1 MRRRVLAVLLVF
13 AAVAVVAFAVP
24 LALATSAGRTQALR
38 LSREAD
44 ATHFASLAGQ
54 TQAPG
59 SATLLREEVARYHE
73 LYGEGVL
80 IVDARGNLRA
90 GAGLSPDDSDVAAA
104 VTAGLRNQKQG
115 ISGSLTPWSANRV
128 LSAVPVG
135 TGAQVDG
142 AVVLDVSTRAAR
154 ESIRT
159 SWLVI
164 VAGALVALAAV
175 TAVAIALS
183 RWTVR
188 PLGALTARVGA
199 LTDAVPSPRPRVR
212 RSTGRPTGR
221 YSGPPEV
228 QELAKA
234 FDTMSG
240 AVQASGQA
248 QRQLIA
254 DTAHQ
259 LRNPLAALHIRLDS
273 LGPHVSEAGAET
285 YRRTGMEVDRLG
297 GILDGLLALAVA
309 ESPAESADSDAIED
323 ESAHGGCDVGAV
335 LADRADAWT
344 EALGESAMDLVLREP
359 AEPLVADFRS
369 SQLSQVLDVLLSNAH
384 AYAGRGSTVRID
396 TGRSASGIEIR
407 VSDDGVGVGEDE
419 IGKLSSRFFRG
430 SGAAQQGTGLG
441 LSIATA
447 LVEGGGG
454 ALTIA
459 AEQPHGLRVTLTLPG
474 VAP

>member
-24 LALATSAGRTQALR
+24 LALATGAGRTQSLR

-59 SATLLREEVARYHE
+59 STTLLREEVARYHE

-90 GAGLSPDDSDVAAA
+90 GAGLSPDDAGVASAI
-104 VTAGLRNQKQG
+104 TAGLRNQKQG
-115 ISGSLTPWSANRV
+115 ISGSLTPWSADRV

-142 AVVLDVSTRAAR
+142 AVVMNVSTRAAR

-164 VAGALVALAAV
+164 AAGALGALAAV

-188 PLGALTARVGA
+188 PLGALTDRVGA
-199 LTDAVPSPRPRVR
+199 LTDAVPSPRPRAR
-212 RSTGRPTGR
+212 RTTGRPSGR

-234 FDTMSG
+234 FDDMSN

-259 LRNPLAALHIRLDS
+259 LRNPLAALHFRLDS
-273 LGPHVSEAGAET
+273 LGPHVSDAGAET

-309 ESPAESADSDAIED
+309 ESPDTADD
-323 ESAHGGCDVGAV
+323 ETAPVGCDVGAV
-335 LADRADAWT
+335 VADRADAWT
-344 EALGESAMDLVLREP
+344 EALGESAMGIVLGQP
-359 AEPLVADFRS
+359 AEPLFADFRS
-369 SQLSQVLDVLLSNAH
+369 SHLAQVLDVLLSNAH

-407 VSDDGVGVGEDE
+407 VSDDGVGVSDDE

-430 SGAAQQGTGLG
+430 SGAGQQGTGLG

-454 ALTIA
+454 SLAIA
-459 AEQPHGLRVTLTLPG
+459 AAAPHGLRVTLTLPESAG
-474 VAP
+474 SS

>member
-59 SATLLREEVARYHE
+59 STTLLREEVARYHE

-80 IVDARGNLRA
+80 IVDARANVRA

-104 VTAGLRNQKQG
+104 ITAGLRNQKQG

-164 VAGALVALAAV
+164 VAGALGALAAV

-199 LTDAVPSPRPRVR
+199 LAEAVPSPRPRA
-212 RSTGRPTGR
+212 GRTAERPSGR

-273 LGPHVSEAGAET
+273 LGPHVAEAGAET

-309 ESPAESADSDAIED
+309 ESPADAGED
-323 ESAHGGCDVGAV
+323 ESAPGGCDIGAV

-344 EALGESAMDLVLREP
+344 EALGESGMTLAFRPP
-359 AEPLVADFRS
+359 AEPLVADFRDS
-369 SQLSQVLDVLLSNAH
+369 HLSQVLDVLLSNAH

-396 TGRSASGIEIR
+396 TGRSAAGIEIR
-407 VSDDGVGVGEDE
+407 VSDDGVGVSEDE
-419 IGKLSSRFFRG
+419 IGKLSARFFRG

-447 LVEGGGG
+447 LVEGAGG
-454 ALTIA
+454 ALA
-459 AEQPHGLRVTLTLPG
+459 VVAERPHGLRVTLALPA

>member
-59 SATLLREEVARYHE
+59 STTLLREEVARYHE

-115 ISGSLTPWSANRV
+115 ISGSLTPWSADRV

-164 VAGALVALAAV
+164 LAGALVALAAV

-273 LGPHVSEAGAET
+273 LGPHVSQSGAET

-309 ESPAESADSDAIED
+309 ESPAESADD
-323 ESAHGGCDVGAV
+323 ETAHGGCDVGAV

-369 SQLSQVLDVLLSNAH
+369 SHLAQVLDVLLSNAH
-384 AYAGRGSTVRID
+384 KYAGRGSTVRID
-396 TGRSASGIEIR
+396 TGRSAAGIEIR

-430 SGAAQQGTGLG
+430 SGAGQQGTGLG

-459 AEQPHGLRVTLTLPG
+459 AQQPHGLRVTLTLPA

>member
-1 MRRRVLAVLLVF
+1 VLAVLLVF

-59 SATLLREEVARYHE
+59 STTLLREEVVRYHE

-80 IVDARGNLRA
+80 IVDARANIRA

-104 VTAGLRNQKQG
+104 ITAGLRNQKQG

-199 LTDAVPSPRPRVR
+199 LTDAVPSPRPRA
-212 RSTGRPTGR
+212 GRTAERPSGR

-240 AVQASGQA
+240 AVQASA
-248 QRQLIA
+248 RSA
-254 DTAHQ
+254 RTAPTSH
-259 LRNPLAALHIRLDS
+259 PPCA
-273 LGPHVSEAGAET
+273 VS
-285 YRRTGMEVDRLG
+285 
-297 GILDGLLALAVA
+297 
-309 ESPAESADSDAIED
+309 SSAESAGDSAT
-323 ESAHGGCDVGAV
+323 A
-335 LADRADAWT
+335 
-344 EALGESAMDLVLREP
+344 
-359 AEPLVADFRS
+359 
-369 SQLSQVLDVLLSNAH
+369 
-384 AYAGRGSTVRID
+384 
-396 TGRSASGIEIR
+396 SAS
-407 VSDDGVGVGEDE
+407 SP
-419 IGKLSSRFFRG
+419 SRIPPSR
-430 SGAAQQGTGLG
+430 ST
-441 LSIATA
+441 SIP
-447 LVEGGGG
+447 V
-454 ALTIA
+454 
-459 AEQPHGLRVTLTLPG
+459 RR
-474 VAP
+474 

>member
-59 SATLLREEVARYHE
+59 STTLLREEVARYHE

-115 ISGSLTPWSANRV
+115 ISGSLTPWSADRV

-273 LGPHVSEAGAET
+273 LGPHVSQSGAET

-309 ESPAESADSDAIED
+309 ESPAESADD
-323 ESAHGGCDVGAV
+323 ETAHGGCDVGAV

-344 EALGESAMDLVLREP
+344 EALAESAMDLVLREP

-369 SQLSQVLDVLLSNAH
+369 SHLAQVLDVLLSNAH
-384 AYAGRGSTVRID
+384 KYAGRGSTVRID
-396 TGRSASGIEIR
+396 TGRSATGIEIR
-407 VSDDGVGVGEDE
+407 VSDDGAGVSEDE

-459 AEQPHGLRVTLTLPG
+459 AEQPHGLRVTLTLPA

>member
-1 MRRRVLAVLLVF
+1 VGRRVLAVLLVF

-59 SATLLREEVARYHE
+59 STTLLREEVARYHE

-104 VTAGLRNQKQG
+104 ITAGLRNQKLG
-115 ISGSLTPWSANRV
+115 ISGSLTPWSADRV

-164 VAGALVALAAV
+164 VAGALAALAAV

-212 RSTGRPTGR
+212 RSTGRPSGS

-228 QELAKA
+228 QELARA

-240 AVQASGQA
+240 AVRASGQA

-309 ESPAESADSDAIED
+309 ESPAESAED

-344 EALGESAMDLVLREP
+344 EALGDSGMDLVLREP

-369 SQLSQVLDVLLSNAH
+369 SHLSQVLDVLLSNAH

-396 TGRSASGIEIR
+396 TGRSAAGIEIR
-407 VSDDGVGVGEDE
+407 VSDDGVGVREDE

-430 SGAAQQGTGLG
+430 SAAAHQGTGLG

-459 AEQPHGLRVTLTLPG
+459 AEQPHGLRVTLILPEPA
-474 VAP
+474 VSP

>member
-1 MRRRVLAVLLVF
+1 VLAVLLVF

-59 SATLLREEVARYHE
+59 STTLLREEVARYHE

-90 GAGLSPDDSDVAAA
+90 GAGLSPDDADVAAA
-104 VTAGLRNQKQG
+104 ITAGLRNQKQG
-115 ISGSLTPWSANRV
+115 ISGSLTPWSADRV

-212 RSTGRPTGR
+212 RSTGRPSGS

-273 LGPHVSEAGAET
+273 LGPHVSETGAET

-309 ESPAESADSDAIED
+309 ESPADSADD
-323 ESAHGGCDVGAV
+323 ETAHGGCDVGAV

-344 EALGESAMDLVLREP
+344 EALAESGMDLVLREP

-369 SQLSQVLDVLLSNAH
+369 SHLAQVLDVLLSNAH

-396 TGRSASGIEIR
+396 SGRSAAGIEIR
-407 VSDDGVGVGEDE
+407 VSDDGAGVGEDE

-459 AEQPHGLRVTLTLPG
+459 AEQPHGLRVTLTLPA

>member
-44 ATHFASLAGQ
+44 ATHFAGLAGQ

-80 IVDARGNLRA
+80 IVDARGNVRA
-90 GAGLSPDDSDVAAA
+90 AAGLTPDDSDVAAA

-115 ISGSLTPWSANRV
+115 ISGSLSPWSADRV

-164 VAGALVALAAV
+164 AAGALGALAAV

-199 LTDAVPSPRPRVR
+199 LTEAVPSPRPR
-212 RSTGRPTGR
+212 TGRNSGRPSGR

-273 LGPHVSEAGAET
+273 LGPHVAEAGAET

-309 ESPAESADSDAIED
+309 ESPDTDSGDGT
-323 ESAHGGCDVGAV
+323 AHVGCDVGAV

-344 EALGESAMDLVLREP
+344 EAFGESAMGIVLGPP
-359 AEPLVADFRS
+359 AEPLVADFRDS
-369 SQLSQVLDVLLSNAH
+369 HLSQVLDVLLSNAH
-384 AYAGRGSTVRID
+384 AYAGRGATVRID
-396 TGRSASGIEIR
+396 TGKSAAGIEIR
-407 VSDDGVGVGEDE
+407 VSDDGVGVNEDE

-454 ALTIA
+454 SLAVA
-459 AEQPHGLRVTLTLPG
+459 AERPHGLRVTLTLPA

>member
-59 SATLLREEVARYHE
+59 STTLLREEVARYHE

-104 VTAGLRNQKQG
+104 ITAGLRNQKQG
-115 ISGSLTPWSANRV
+115 ISGSLTPWSADRV

-154 ESIRT
+154 ASIRT

-164 VAGALVALAAV
+164 VTGALVALAAV

-212 RSTGRPTGR
+212 RSTGRPSGR

-309 ESPAESADSDAIED
+309 ESPAESADD
-323 ESAHGGCDVGAV
+323 ETAHGGCDVGAV

-344 EALGESAMDLVLREP
+344 EALGESGMNLVLREP

-369 SQLSQVLDVLLSNAH
+369 SHLAQVLDVLLSNAH
-384 AYAGRGSTVRID
+384 AYAGRGSTVRIE
-396 TGRSASGIEIR
+396 TGRSAAGIEIR
-407 VSDDGVGVGEDE
+407 VSDDGVGVSEDE
-419 IGKLSSRFFRG
+419 IGKLSARFFRG

-459 AEQPHGLRVTLTLPG
+459 AEQPHGLRVTLTLPA
-474 VAP
+474 VSP

>member
-59 SATLLREEVARYHE
+59 STTLLREEVARYHE

-90 GAGLSPDDSDVAAA
+90 GAGLSPDDADVAAA
-104 VTAGLRNQKQG
+104 ITAGLRNQKQG
-115 ISGSLTPWSANRV
+115 ISGSLTPWSADRV

-212 RSTGRPTGR
+212 RSTGRPSGS

-273 LGPHVSEAGAET
+273 LGPHVSETGAET

-309 ESPAESADSDAIED
+309 ESPADSADD
-323 ESAHGGCDVGAV
+323 ETAHGGCDVGAV

-344 EALGESAMDLVLREP
+344 EALAESGMDLVLREP

-369 SQLSQVLDVLLSNAH
+369 SHLAQVLDVLLSNAH

-396 TGRSASGIEIR
+396 SGRSAAGIEIR
-407 VSDDGVGVGEDE
+407 VSDDGAGVGEDE

-459 AEQPHGLRVTLTLPG
+459 AEQPHGLRVTLTLPT

>member
-59 SATLLREEVARYHE
+59 STTLLREEVARYHE

-80 IVDARGNLRA
+80 IVDARGNVRA

-104 VTAGLRNQKQG
+104 ITAGLRNQKQG

-154 ESIRT
+154 ESIRM

-164 VAGALVALAAV
+164 VAGALGALAAV

-199 LTDAVPSPRPRVR
+199 LTEAVPSPRPRAGR
-212 RSTGRPTGR
+212 TSGRPSGR

-273 LGPHVSEAGAET
+273 LGPHVAEAGAET

-309 ESPAESADSDAIED
+309 ESPADTGED
-323 ESAHGGCDVGAV
+323 ESARGGCDIGAV

-344 EALGESAMDLVLREP
+344 EALGESGMTLAFRPP
-359 AEPLVADFRS
+359 AEPLVADFRDS
-369 SQLSQVLDVLLSNAH
+369 NLSQVLDVLLSNAH

-396 TGRSASGIEIR
+396 TGKSVSGIEIR
-407 VSDDGVGVGEDE
+407 VSDDGVGVSEDE

-454 ALTIA
+454 TLTVA
-459 AEQPHGLRVTLTLPG
+459 AARPHGLQVTLTLPEPA
-474 VAP
+474 VPA

>member
-1 MRRRVLAVLLVF
+1 VLAVLLVF

-59 SATLLREEVARYHE
+59 STTLLREEVARYHE

-90 GAGLSPDDSDVAAA
+90 GAGLSPDDADVAAA
-104 VTAGLRNQKQG
+104 ITAGLRNQKQG
-115 ISGSLTPWSANRV
+115 ISGSLTPWSADRV

-212 RSTGRPTGR
+212 RSTGRPSGS

-273 LGPHVSEAGAET
+273 LGPHVSETGAET

-309 ESPAESADSDAIED
+309 ESPADSADD
-323 ESAHGGCDVGAV
+323 ETAHGGCDVGAV

-344 EALGESAMDLVLREP
+344 EALAESGMDLVLREP

-369 SQLSQVLDVLLSNAH
+369 SHLAQVLDVLLSNAH

-396 TGRSASGIEIR
+396 SGRSAAGIEIR
-407 VSDDGVGVGEDE
+407 VSDDGAGVGEDE

-459 AEQPHGLRVTLTLPG
+459 AEQPHGLRVTLTLPT

>member
-59 SATLLREEVARYHE
+59 STTLLREEVARYHE

-90 GAGLSPDDSDVAAA
+90 GAGLSPDDADVAAA
-104 VTAGLRNQKQG
+104 ITAGLRNQKQG
-115 ISGSLTPWSANRV
+115 ISGSLTPWSADRV

-212 RSTGRPTGR
+212 RSTGRPSDS

-273 LGPHVSEAGAET
+273 LGPHVSETGAET

-309 ESPAESADSDAIED
+309 ESPADSADD
-323 ESAHGGCDVGAV
+323 ETAHGGCDVGAV

-344 EALGESAMDLVLREP
+344 EALAESGMDLVLREP

-369 SQLSQVLDVLLSNAH
+369 SHLAQVLDVLLSNAH

-396 TGRSASGIEIR
+396 SGRSAAGIEIR
-407 VSDDGVGVGEDE
+407 VSDDGAGVGEDE

-459 AEQPHGLRVTLTLPG
+459 AEQPHGLRVTLTLPT

>member
-59 SATLLREEVARYHE
+59 STTLLREEVARYHE

-115 ISGSLTPWSANRV
+115 ISGSLTPWSADRV

-240 AVQASGQA
+240 AVQASAQA

-309 ESPAESADSDAIED
+309 ESPAESADD
-323 ESAHGGCDVGAV
+323 ETARGGCDVGAV

-344 EALGESAMDLVLREP
+344 EALAESAMDLVRREP

-369 SQLSQVLDVLLSNAH
+369 SHLAQVLDVLLSNARK
-384 AYAGRGSTVRID
+384 YAGRGSTVRID
-396 TGRSASGIEIR
+396 TGRSAAGIEIR

-430 SGAAQQGTGLG
+430 SGAGQQGTGLG

-459 AEQPHGLRVTLTLPG
+459 AEQPHGLRVTLTLPA

>member
-59 SATLLREEVARYHE
+59 STTLLREEVVRYHE

-115 ISGSLTPWSANRV
+115 ISGSLTPWSADRV

-188 PLGALTARVGA
+188 PLGVLTARVGA

-273 LGPHVSEAGAET
+273 LGPHVSESGAET

-309 ESPAESADSDAIED
+309 ESPAESADD
-323 ESAHGGCDVGAV
+323 ETAHGGCDVGAV
-335 LADRADAWT
+335 LSDRADAWT

-359 AEPLVADFRS
+359 AEPLVAEFRS
-369 SQLSQVLDVLLSNAH
+369 SQLAQVLDVLLSNAH
-384 AYAGRGSTVRID
+384 KYAGRGSTVRID

-430 SGAAQQGTGLG
+430 SGAGQQGTGLG

-459 AEQPHGLRVTLTLPG
+459 AEQPHGLRVTLTLPE

>member
-1 MRRRVLAVLLVF
+1 VRRRVLAVLLVF

-24 LALATSAGRTQALR
+24 LALATGAGRTQALR

-54 TQAPG
+54 SQAPG

-90 GAGLSPDDSDVAAA
+90 GAGLSPDDPGVASAI
-104 VTAGLRNQKQG
+104 TAGLRNQKQG
-115 ISGSLTPWSANRV
+115 ISGSLTPWSADRV

-164 VAGALVALAAV
+164 AAGALGALAAV

-199 LTDAVPSPRPRVR
+199 LTDAVPSPRPRAR
-212 RSTGRPTGR
+212 RTAGRPSGR

-234 FDTMSG
+234 FDVMSN
-240 AVQASGQA
+240 AVRASGQA

-273 LGPHVSEAGAET
+273 LGPHVDESGAET

-309 ESPAESADSDAIED
+309 ESPAESDATED

-335 LADRADAWT
+335 VADRADAWT
-344 EALGESAMDLVLREP
+344 EALGESAMNLVLGQP
-359 AEPLVADFRS
+359 GEPLVADFRPS
-369 SQLSQVLDVLLSNAH
+369 HLSQVLDVLLSNAH

-396 TGRSASGIEIR
+396 TDRSDSGIEIR
-407 VSDDGVGVGEDE
+407 VRDDGAGVREDE
-419 IGKLSSRFFRG
+419 VGRLASRFFRG
-430 SGAAQQGTGLG
+430 SGAGRQGTGLG

-447 LVEGGGG
+447 LVEAGGGT
-454 ALTIA
+454 LTVA
-459 AEQPHGLRVTLTLPG
+459 AEQPHGLRVTLTLPA
-474 VAP
+474 VTS

>member
-59 SATLLREEVARYHE
+59 STTLLREEVARYHE

-80 IVDARGNLRA
+80 IVDARGNVRA

-104 VTAGLRNQKQG
+104 ITAGLRNQKQG

-164 VAGALVALAAV
+164 VAGALGALAAV

-199 LTDAVPSPRPRVR
+199 LTEAVPSPRPR
-212 RSTGRPTGR
+212 TGRNSGRPPGR

-273 LGPHVSEAGAET
+273 LGPHVAEAGAET

-309 ESPAESADSDAIED
+309 ESPADAGED
-323 ESAHGGCDVGAV
+323 ESARGGCDVGAV

-344 EALGESAMDLVLREP
+344 EALGESGMALVFRPL
-359 AEPLVADFRS
+359 AEPLVADFQDS
-369 SQLSQVLDVLLSNAH
+369 HLSQVLDVLLSNAH
-384 AYAGRGSTVRID
+384 AYAGRGATVRID
-396 TGRSASGIEIR
+396 TGRSAAGIEIR
-407 VSDDGVGVGEDE
+407 VSDDGVGVSEDE
-419 IGKLSSRFFRG
+419 IGKLSARFFRG
-430 SGAAQQGTGLG
+430 SAAAQQGTGLG

-447 LVEGGGG
+447 LVEGAGGT
-454 ALTIA
+454 LSVV
-459 AEQPHGLRVTLTLPG
+459 AERPHGLRVTLALPA

>member
-59 SATLLREEVARYHE
+59 STTLLREEVARYHE

-80 IVDARGNLRA
+80 IVDARANVRA

-104 VTAGLRNQKQG
+104 ITAGLRNQKQG

-164 VAGALVALAAV
+164 VAGALGALAAV

-199 LTDAVPSPRPRVR
+199 LAEAVPSPRPRA
-212 RSTGRPTGR
+212 GRTAERPSGR

-273 LGPHVSEAGAET
+273 LGPHVAEAGAET

-309 ESPAESADSDAIED
+309 ESPADAGED
-323 ESAHGGCDVGAV
+323 ESAPGGCDIGAV

-344 EALGESAMDLVLREP
+344 EALGESGMTLAFRPP
-359 AEPLVADFRS
+359 AEPLVADFRDS
-369 SQLSQVLDVLLSNAH
+369 HLSQVLDVLLSNAH

-396 TGRSASGIEIR
+396 TGRSAAGIEIR
-407 VSDDGVGVGEDE
+407 VSDDGVGVSEDE

-454 ALTIA
+454 TLSVA
-459 AEQPHGLRVTLTLPG
+459 AARPHGLRVTLTLPV

>member
-59 SATLLREEVARYHE
+59 STTLLREEVARYHE

-90 GAGLSPDDSDVAAA
+90 GAGLSPDDADVAAA
-104 VTAGLRNQKQG
+104 ITAGLRNQKQG
-115 ISGSLTPWSANRV
+115 ISGSLTPWSADRV

-199 LTDAVPSPRPRVR
+199 LTDAVPSPRPRAR
-212 RSTGRPTGR
+212 RSTGRPSGS

-273 LGPHVSEAGAET
+273 LGPHVAEAGAET

-309 ESPAESADSDAIED
+309 ESPADSADD
-323 ESAHGGCDVGAV
+323 ETTHGGCDVGAV

-344 EALGESAMDLVLREP
+344 EALAESGMDLVLREP
-359 AEPLVADFRS
+359 AEPLAADFRS
-369 SQLSQVLDVLLSNAH
+369 SHLAQVLDVLLSNAH

-396 TGRSASGIEIR
+396 TGRSATGIEIR
-407 VSDDGVGVGEDE
+407 VSDDGAGVSEDE

-459 AEQPHGLRVTLTLPG
+459 AEQPHGLRVTLTLPA

>member
-24 LALATSAGRTQALR
+24 LALATSAGRSQALR

-59 SATLLREEVARYHE
+59 STTLLREEVARYHE

-90 GAGLSPDDSDVAAA
+90 GAGLSPDDADVAAA

-115 ISGSLTPWSANRV
+115 ISGSLTPWSADRV

-159 SWLVI
+159 SWVVI

-199 LTDAVPSPRPRVR
+199 LTDAVPSPRPRAR
-212 RSTGRPTGR
+212 RSTGQPSGSYT
-221 YSGPPEV
+221 GPPEV

-273 LGPHVSEAGAET
+273 LGPHVAEAGAET

-309 ESPAESADSDAIED
+309 ESPTDSADD
-323 ESAHGGCDVGAV
+323 ETAHGGCDVGAV

-344 EALGESAMDLVLREP
+344 EALAESGMDLVLREP

-369 SQLSQVLDVLLSNAH
+369 SHLAQVLDVLLSNAH

-396 TGRSASGIEIR
+396 TGRSAAGIEIR
-407 VSDDGVGVGEDE
+407 VSDDGAGVSEDE

>member
-59 SATLLREEVARYHE
+59 STTLLREEVARYHE

-115 ISGSLTPWSANRV
+115 ISGSLTPWSADRV

-273 LGPHVSEAGAET
+273 LGPHVSQSGAET

-309 ESPAESADSDAIED
+309 ESPAESADD
-323 ESAHGGCDVGAV
+323 ETAHGGCDVGAV

-369 SQLSQVLDVLLSNAH
+369 SHLAQVLDVLLSNAH
-384 AYAGRGSTVRID
+384 KYAGRGSTVRID
-396 TGRSASGIEIR
+396 TGRSAAGIEIR

-430 SGAAQQGTGLG
+430 SGRGSRAPGSGCPSRPRSSKAAVG
-441 LSIATA
+441 
-447 LVEGGGG
+447 
-454 ALTIA
+454 
-459 AEQPHGLRVTLTLPG
+459 R
-474 VAP
+474 

>member
-24 LALATSAGRTQALR
+24 LALATGAGRTQALR

-59 SATLLREEVARYHE
+59 STTLLREEVARYHE

-90 GAGLSPDDSDVAAA
+90 GAGLSPDDAGVASAI
-104 VTAGLRNQKQG
+104 TAGLRNQKQG
-115 ISGSLTPWSANRV
+115 ISGSLTPWSADRV

-142 AVVLDVSTRAAR
+142 AVVMNVSTGAAR

-164 VAGALVALAAV
+164 AAGALGALAAV

-188 PLGALTARVGA
+188 PLGALTDRVGA
-199 LTDAVPSPRPRVR
+199 LTDAVPSPRPRAR
-212 RSTGRPTGR
+212 RTTGRPSGR

-234 FDTMSG
+234 FDDMSN

-259 LRNPLAALHIRLDS
+259 LRNPLAALHFRLDS
-273 LGPHVSEAGAET
+273 LGPHVSDAGAET

-309 ESPAESADSDAIED
+309 ESPDTTDD
-323 ESAHGGCDVGAV
+323 ETSHVGCDVGAV
-335 LADRADAWT
+335 VADRADAWT
-344 EALGESAMDLVLREP
+344 EALGESAMGIVLGQP
-359 AEPLVADFRS
+359 AEPLFADFRS
-369 SQLSQVLDVLLSNAH
+369 SHLAQVLDVLLSNAH
-384 AYAGRGSTVRID
+384 AYAGRGAMVRID

-407 VSDDGVGVGEDE
+407 VSDDGVGVSDDE
-419 IGKLSSRFFRG
+419 VGKLSSRFFRG
-430 SGAAQQGTGLG
+430 SGAGQQGTGLG

-454 ALTIA
+454 SLAIA
-459 AEQPHGLRVTLTLPG
+459 AATPHGLRVTVTLPESAG
-474 VAP
+474 SS

>member
-59 SATLLREEVARYHE
+59 STTLLREEVARYHE

-115 ISGSLTPWSANRV
+115 ISGSLTPWSADRV

-273 LGPHVSEAGAET
+273 LGPHVSQSGAET

-309 ESPAESADSDAIED
+309 ESPAESADD
-323 ESAHGGCDVGAV
+323 ETAHGGCDVGAV

-369 SQLSQVLDVLLSNAH
+369 SHLAQVLDVLLSNAH
-384 AYAGRGSTVRID
+384 QYAGRGSTVRID
-396 TGRSASGIEIR
+396 TGRSAAGIEIR

-430 SGAAQQGTGLG
+430 SGAGQQGTGLG

-459 AEQPHGLRVTLTLPG
+459 AEQPHGLRVTLTLPA

>member
-59 SATLLREEVARYHE
+59 STTLLREEVARYHE

-115 ISGSLTPWSANRV
+115 ISGSLTPWSADRV

-273 LGPHVSEAGAET
+273 LGPHVSQSGAET

-309 ESPAESADSDAIED
+309 ESPAESADD
-323 ESAHGGCDVGAV
+323 ETAHGGCDVGAV

-369 SQLSQVLDVLLSNAH
+369 SHLAQVLDVLLSNAH
-384 AYAGRGSTVRID
+384 KYAGRGSTVRID
-396 TGRSASGIEIR
+396 TGRSAAGIEIR

-430 SGAAQQGTGLG
+430 SGAGQQGTGLG

-459 AEQPHGLRVTLTLPG
+459 AEQPHGLRVTLTLPA

>member
-44 ATHFASLAGQ
+44 ATHFAGLAGQ

-59 SATLLREEVARYHE
+59 TATLLREEVARYHE

-80 IVDARGNLRA
+80 IVDARGNVRA
-90 GAGLSPDDSDVAAA
+90 AAGLSPDDSDVAAA

-115 ISGSLTPWSANRV
+115 ISGSLRPWSADRV

-154 ESIRT
+154 DSIRT

-164 VAGALVALAAV
+164 IAGALGALAAV

-199 LTDAVPSPRPRVR
+199 LTEAVPSPRPR
-212 RSTGRPTGR
+212 TGRNSGRPPGR

-240 AVQASGQA
+240 AVRASGQA

-273 LGPHVSEAGAET
+273 LGPHVAEAGAET

-309 ESPAESADSDAIED
+309 ESPADAGED
-323 ESAHGGCDVGAV
+323 ESARGGCDIGAV

-344 EALGESAMDLVLREP
+344 EALGESGMALVFRPP
-359 AEPLVADFRS
+359 AEPLVADFRDS
-369 SQLSQVLDVLLSNAH
+369 HLSQVLDVLLSNAH
-384 AYAGRGSTVRID
+384 AYAGGGATVRID
-396 TGRSASGIEIR
+396 TGQSASGIEIR
-407 VSDDGVGVGEDE
+407 VSDDGAGVNEDE

-430 SGAAQQGTGLG
+430 AGAAKQGTGLG

-447 LVEGGGG
+447 LVEAGGGT
-454 ALTIA
+454 LTVA
-459 AEQPHGLRVTLTLPG
+459 AEQPHGLRVTLILPA
-474 VAP
+474 VPT

>member
-59 SATLLREEVARYHE
+59 STTLLREEVARYHE

-115 ISGSLTPWSANRV
+115 ISGSLTPWSADRV

-273 LGPHVSEAGAET
+273 LGPHVSQSGAET

-309 ESPAESADSDAIED
+309 ESPADSADD
-323 ESAHGGCDVGAV
+323 ETAHGGCDVGAV

-369 SQLSQVLDVLLSNAH
+369 SHLAQVLDVLLSNAH
-384 AYAGRGSTVRID
+384 KYAGRGSTVRID
-396 TGRSASGIEIR
+396 TGRSAAGIEIR

-430 SGAAQQGTGLG
+430 SGAGQQGTGLG

-459 AEQPHGLRVTLTLPG
+459 AEQPHGLRVTLTLPA

>member
-24 LALATSAGRTQALR
+24 LALATSAGRTQELR

-59 SATLLREEVARYHE
+59 RATLLWEEVARYHE

-80 IVDARGNLRA
+80 IVDARGNVRA
-90 GAGLSPDDSDVAAA
+90 EAGLSPDDADVAAA

-115 ISGSLTPWSANRV
+115 ISGSLTPWSADRV

-159 SWLVI
+159 LWLVI
-164 VAGALVALAAV
+164 VVGALVALAAV
-175 TAVAIALS
+175 TVVAIALS

-199 LTDAVPSPRPRVR
+199 LADAVPSPRPRVR
-212 RSTGRPTGR
+212 RSAGRPSGR

-234 FDTMSG
+234 FDAMSG

-259 LRNPLAALHIRLDS
+259 LRNPLAALHFRLDS
-273 LGPHVSEAGAET
+273 LGPHVAEAGTET
-285 YRRTGMEVDRLG
+285 YRRTAMEVDRLG

-309 ESPAESADSDAIED
+309 ESPAESADD
-323 ESAHGGCDVGAV
+323 ETAHGGCDVDAV
-335 LADRADAWT
+335 LADRVDAWT
-344 EALGESAMDLVLREP
+344 EALAESGMNLLFPQP

-369 SQLSQVLDVLLSNAH
+369 SHLSQILDVLLSNAH

-396 TGRSASGIEIR
+396 TGRSGSGIEIR
-407 VSDDGVGVGEDE
+407 VSDDGIGVSDDE

-454 ALTIA
+454 TLTVA
-459 AEQPHGLRVTLTLPG
+459 AARPHGLQVALMLPEPG
-474 VAP
+474 VPA

>member
-1 MRRRVLAVLLVF
+1 M
-13 AAVAVVAFAVP
+13 
-24 LALATSAGRTQALR
+24 
-38 LSREAD
+38 
-44 ATHFASLAGQ
+44 
-54 TQAPG
+54 
-59 SATLLREEVARYHE
+59 
-73 LYGEGVL
+73 
-80 IVDARGNLRA
+80 
-90 GAGLSPDDSDVAAA
+90 
-104 VTAGLRNQKQG
+104 
-115 ISGSLTPWSANRV
+115 
-128 LSAVPVG
+128 PVG

-212 RSTGRPTGR
+212 RSTGRPSGR

-273 LGPHVSEAGAET
+273 LGPHVAEAGAET

-309 ESPAESADSDAIED
+309 ESPAVTTPTPSRTSRRTA
-323 ESAHGGCDVGAV
+323 GATSV
-335 LADRADAWT
+335 
-344 EALGESAMDLVLREP
+344 P
-359 AEPLVADFRS
+359 
-369 SQLSQVLDVLLSNAH
+369 
-384 AYAGRGSTVRID
+384 
-396 TGRSASGIEIR
+396 
-407 VSDDGVGVGEDE
+407 
-419 IGKLSSRFFRG
+419 SSRTVPTPGRRP
-430 SGAAQQGTGLG
+430 SGNRRWTSCSGNRPNRWSPTSG
-441 LSIATA
+441 
-447 LVEGGGG
+447 
-454 ALTIA
+454 
-459 AEQPHGLRVTLTLPG
+459 RVTCRRSWTSC
-474 VAP
+474 

>member
-1 MRRRVLAVLLVF
+1 MLAVLLVF

-59 SATLLREEVARYHE
+59 STTLLREEVARYHE

-90 GAGLSPDDSDVAAA
+90 GAGLSPDDADVAAA
-104 VTAGLRNQKQG
+104 ITAGLRNQKQG
-115 ISGSLTPWSANRV
+115 ISGSLTPWSADRV

-212 RSTGRPTGR
+212 RSTGRPSGS

-273 LGPHVSEAGAET
+273 LGPHVSETGAET

-309 ESPAESADSDAIED
+309 ESPADSADD
-323 ESAHGGCDVGAV
+323 ETAHGGCDVGAV

-344 EALGESAMDLVLREP
+344 EALAESGMDLVLREP

-369 SQLSQVLDVLLSNAH
+369 SHLAQVLDVLLSNAH

-396 TGRSASGIEIR
+396 SGRSAAGIEIR
-407 VSDDGVGVGEDE
+407 VSDDGAGAGEDE

-459 AEQPHGLRVTLTLPG
+459 AEQPHGLRVTLTLPA

>member
-59 SATLLREEVARYHE
+59 STTLLREEVARYHE

-80 IVDARGNLRA
+80 IVDARGNVRA
-90 GAGLSPDDSDVAAA
+90 GAGLSPDDTDVAAA
-104 VTAGLRNQKQG
+104 ITAGLRNQKQG

-164 VAGALVALAAV
+164 VAGALGALAAV

-199 LTDAVPSPRPRVR
+199 LTEAVPSPRPRAGR
-212 RSTGRPTGR
+212 NSGRPSGR

-273 LGPHVSEAGAET
+273 LGPHVAEAGAET

-309 ESPAESADSDAIED
+309 ESPAAGED
-323 ESAHGGCDVGAV
+323 ESARGGCDIGAV

-344 EALGESAMDLVLREP
+344 EALGESGMTLAFRPP
-359 AEPLVADFRS
+359 AEPLVADFRDS
-369 SQLSQVLDVLLSNAH
+369 HLSQVLDVLLSNAH
-384 AYAGRGSTVRID
+384 AYAGRGATVRID

-407 VSDDGVGVGEDE
+407 VSDDGVGVSEDE

-454 ALTIA
+454 TLTVA
-459 AEQPHGLRVTLTLPG
+459 AARPHGLQVTLTLPEPA
-474 VAP
+474 VPA

>member
-59 SATLLREEVARYHE
+59 STTLLREEVARYHE

-115 ISGSLTPWSANRV
+115 ISGSLTPWSADRV

-273 LGPHVSEAGAET
+273 LGPHVSQSGAET

-309 ESPAESADSDAIED
+309 ESPAESADD
-323 ESAHGGCDVGAV
+323 ETAHGGCDVGAV

-369 SQLSQVLDVLLSNAH
+369 SHLAQVLDVLLSNAH

-430 SGAAQQGTGLG
+430 SGAGQQGTGLG

-459 AEQPHGLRVTLTLPG
+459 AQQPHGLRVTLTLPA

>member
-59 SATLLREEVARYHE
+59 STTLLREEVARYHE

-115 ISGSLTPWSANRV
+115 ISGSLTPWSADRV

-273 LGPHVSEAGAET
+273 LGPHVSQSGAET

-309 ESPAESADSDAIED
+309 ESPAESADD
-323 ESAHGGCDVGAV
+323 ETAHGGCDVGAV

-369 SQLSQVLDVLLSNAH
+369 SHLAQVLDVLLSNAH
-384 AYAGRGSTVRID
+384 KYAGRGSTVRID
-396 TGRSASGIEIR
+396 TGRSAAGIEIR

-430 SGAAQQGTGLG
+430 SGAGQQGTGLG

-459 AEQPHGLRVTLTLPG
+459 AQQPHGLRVTLTLPA